1 MSFRQVVSRNPVIG
15 EKALDSRSIPN
26 AFGMG
31 MTEKVFIKNYFVYIL
46 CNKRN
51 GTLYTGVTSDL
62 IKRIYEHKNNLVDGF
77 TKKYNVHSL
86 VWYEIYESA
95 EAAINREKQIKKWKR
110 KWKLELIEKNN
121 LAWNDLYDDFC
132 EKACPELDSGT
143 GFLLPQE

>member
-1 MSFRQVVSRNPVIG
+1 VELGCHGFDKLTMTNPQYVVHCHPELVEGCVFFMSWPPF
-15 EKALDSRSIPN
+15 
-26 AFGMG
+26 
-31 MTEKVFIKNYFVYIL
+31 TEWL
-46 CNKRN
+46 
-51 GTLYTGVTSDL
+51 
-62 IKRIYEHKNNLVDGF
+62 HDGF

-121 LAWNDLYDDFC
+121 PAWNDLYDDFC